1 MPHLESKAP
10 TQELEIGAN
19 LGSFLPWVMA
29 NQVAGITTRLQQQ
42 GFDFVSLLP
51 MRNTDRP
58 ASLPVWFLEKA
69 WNPTTHAGLGG
80 LLDVLQGRMSHDPQA
95 PHLQD
100 WIAFPDADT
109 SQKIFQEQMARYGK
123 QAYIVKHRLDDP
135 YFSHE
140 TGNVRLRSLLEVNPG
155 MTELHDGSVVP
166 LTLDRLVEH
175 LERARESLATGQ
187 PLEFDGWIR
196 DQLSG
201 VVFDT
206 KHTRRRTREDEVSRI
221 SRSGMPTRENLGGYK
236 QVSEVLA
243 PHIRLIDFQ
252 GLNPAE
258 LRATLNNQSTELA
271 DMIGELMETL
281 PGVPI
286 RLEIQLGSME
296 HLVPGAVMTQML
308 EAADFVRG
316 VHGQIYPEN
325 SA

>member
-10 TQELEIGAN
+10 TPQLEIGAN

-29 NQVAGITTRLQQQ
+29 NQVAGITTRLKQE

-58 ASLPVWFLEKA
+58 SALPVWFLERA
-69 WNPTTHAGLGG
+69 WNPTPRAGIGG
-80 LLDVLQGRMSHDPQA
+80 LLDVLQGGMRHDPQA

-109 SQKIFQEQMARYGK
+109 AQKLFEKQMAQYGG
-123 QAYIVKHRLDDP
+123 QAHIVKHRLDDS
-135 YFSHE
+135 YFSH
-140 TGNVRLRSLLEVNPG
+140 NVRLRSLLEVNPG
-155 MTELHDGSVVP
+155 MTESRDGSVAP

-187 PLEFDGWIR
+187 PPEFDGWNR

-206 KHTRRRTREDEVSRI
+206 NHTRRSIREDEVPRI
-221 SRSGMPTRENLGGYK
+221 SRPGMPTRENLGGYK
-236 QVSEVLA
+236 RVLEALA

-252 GLNPAE
+252 GLNPEE
-258 LRATLNNQSTELA
+258 LRATLSNQSTVLA
-271 DMIGELMETL
+271 DMIGELMERL

-286 RLEIQLGSME
+286 RLEIQLSPVE